1 MNRIQ
6 NTFVKLKEQDQKA
19 LITYLV
25 VGDPDITTTLELM
38 NTMVDE
44 GADILE
50 LGISFSDPMAD
61 GLVIQEAN
69 KLALKK
75 GLTTNQSI
83 NLIKSVSK
91 NKGKTSYVIMCYINT
106 IMKYGVSKFI
116 KSIKGTVDGL
126 IIVDLPFEEEKDIRK
141 KLENNGIYLIK
152 LISPMTDSRRAKK
165 LLHNSKGFI
174 YYISSTGIT
183 GSNKLNYKEINQNIK
198 MIKKHSSTPVLVGFG
213 VKSRQDAQSLKN
225 KTLTNGVIIG
235 SALIQMYFDLR
246 MNFNNYI
253 KSLDNYIKSVNGK

>member
-1 MNRIQ
+1 MNNLDKLPSKNILSLFMTCGFPSLNQSKSVFKTIQ
-6 NTFVKLKEQDQKA
+6 KNN
-19 LITYLV
+19 
-25 VGDPDITTTLELM
+25 PDIIEFGLP
-38 NTMVDE
+38 
-44 GADILE
+44 
-50 LGISFSDPMAD
+50 FSDPMAD